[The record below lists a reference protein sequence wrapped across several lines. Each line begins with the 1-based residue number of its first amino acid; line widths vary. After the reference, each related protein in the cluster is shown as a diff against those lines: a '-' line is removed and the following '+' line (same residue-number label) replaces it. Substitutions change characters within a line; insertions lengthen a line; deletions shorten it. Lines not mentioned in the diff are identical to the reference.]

1 MMREKSL
8 LTNFI
13 LLWLVYS
20 ALLLIYPVD
29 ATGEEVDL
37 ADFPKQLS
45 ERLNIPLFAAQIL
58 TSGLFLALFLFPTL
72 MLTKNVF
79 AHLMIG
85 FTILSFC
92 VAMGWLPV
100 FLMIMFVLVVVAMM
114 AGKIKEVFT

>member
-1 MMREKSL
+1 MREKI
-8 LTNFI
+8 FI
-13 LLWLVYS
+13 LLWLIYS
-20 ALLLIYPVD
+20 VLLIYPVH
-29 ATGEEVDL
+29 ATEEVDL
-37 ADFPKQLS
+37 ADFPNQLS
-45 ERLNIPLFAAQIL
+45 KRLNIPLFAAQIL

-79 AHLMIG
+79 AHLMVG